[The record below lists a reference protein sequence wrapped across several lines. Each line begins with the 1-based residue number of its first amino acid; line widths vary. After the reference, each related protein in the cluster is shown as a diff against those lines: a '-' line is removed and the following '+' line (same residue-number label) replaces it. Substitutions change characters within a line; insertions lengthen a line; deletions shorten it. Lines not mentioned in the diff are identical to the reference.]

1 MQIILVAVGGAIGAT
16 LRYLIGRLATEF
28 ITLPIPVGTL
38 IVNIL
43 GCFAM
48 GLFAAGISD
57 LQETSKETF
66 ILFIMVGVLGGFTTF
81 SAFGFDTVSLWNKG
95 AVSLAL
101 INIIANNT
109 LSFIALALGYRLIKT

>member
-1 MQIILVAVGGAIGAT
+1 
-16 LRYLIGRLATEF
+16 
-28 ITLPIPVGTL
+28 
-38 IVNIL
+38 
-43 GCFAM
+43 
-48 GLFAAGISD
+48 
-57 LQETSKETF
+57 
-66 ILFIMVGVLGGFTTF
+66 MVGVLGGFTTF